1 MCSQRFGQLHGGRG
15 RAARGQEIVDD
26 NDAFSF
32 MKCVLMDLQY
42 IAAIFQV
49 VLDSLSSR
57 REFARLA
64 YRHEP
69 RIQTVGDGRPEDEAA
84 RFHPE
89 DQIDIFGQVVFGER
103 VDQGLWSTLTVNSSW
118 L

>member
-1 MCSQRFGQLHGGRG
+1 MITAVERRDAFGRRCDRQHARTTDVLHI
-15 RAARGQEIVDD
+15 APAHHVVDD

-64 YRHEP
+64 HRHEP

-103 VDQGLWSTLTVNSSW
+103 VD
-118 L
+118 